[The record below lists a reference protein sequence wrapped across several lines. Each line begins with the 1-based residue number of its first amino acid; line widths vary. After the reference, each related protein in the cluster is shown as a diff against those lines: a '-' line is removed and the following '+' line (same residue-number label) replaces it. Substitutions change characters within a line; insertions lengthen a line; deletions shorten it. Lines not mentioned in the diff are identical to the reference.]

1 MTNSYR
7 NLRHFSTLLQ
17 YKTLFPI
24 SIFLL
29 AISLSIALLRGE
41 SNRLQR
47 VHPLHEMTGGLP
59 EEWPF
64 EPLVYKN
71 LNILEGT
78 TDTVLNIV
86 EIVKRGD
93 SLSRIFKRHGISQ
106 HDLANLL
113 ASNKKSKQLRYLKP
127 MQRITLKVK
136 NGHLVRL
143 QIQLTSLN
151 SVIFNLTESGD
162 YTFLQ
167 ETLTP
172 QVKLTAVRTTINRSL
187 YLDGKAIGLS
197 DKTLMQL
204 TSIFAWDIDFSQDI
218 SAGDTF
224 SLIYEVLLHEAEI
237 LREGRILAAEFT
249 NRGQTIR
256 AILNIDDLS
265 HESYFSGNGNAM
277 HKAFLRN
284 PVHFSRIS
292 SKFNLN
298 RKHPVLNKIRAH
310 KGVDYAAPAGTAIK
324 STADGKISFL
334 GTKGGYGN
342 TIEIEHGGKYST
354 LYAHL
359 SKFSRR
365 LKIGALVKQGEVIG
379 EVGQSGLATGPHLHY
394 EFRINGLHINPL
406 TVKLP
411 QARPIEPRYLRQ
423 FKNQSTLLGNM
434 LTSMAKS
441 SVIKTSDK
449 LQPANHREI
458 LDLYQEK

>member
-7 NLRHFSTLLQ
+7 NLIRFSTLLQ

-47 VHPLHEMTGGLP
+47 ADPLHEMTGSLP
-59 EEWPF
+59 EKWPF

-71 LNILEGT
+71 LSISEET
-78 TDTVLNIV
+78 TDTALNIV

-93 SLSRIFKRHGISQ
+93 SLARIFKRHGISR

-127 MQRITLKVK
+127 MQKITLKVK
-136 NGHLVRL
+136 NERLIRL
-143 QIQLTSLN
+143 QIKLTSLT
-151 SVIFNLTESGD
+151 SLVFNLTESGD

-172 QVKLTAVRTTINRSL
+172 QIKLTAVRTTINRSL

-204 TSIFAWDIDFSQDI
+204 TSIFAWDIDFSQDMR
-218 SAGDTF
+218 AGDTF
-224 SLIYEVLLHEAEI
+224 SLIYEVLFHEGEI
-237 LREGRILAAEFT
+237 LGEGRILAAEFT

-256 AILNIDDLS
+256 AILNIDDLG

-298 RKHPVLNKIRAH
+298 RKHPILNKIRAH
-310 KGVDYAAPAGTAIK
+310 KGVDYAAPTGTEIK

-365 LKIGALVKQGEVIG
+365 LKIGTLVKQGEVIG

-411 QARPIEPRYLRQ
+411 QAQPIESRYLRQ
-423 FKNQSTLLGNM
+423 FKHQSTLLGNM
-434 LTSMAKS
+434 LTSMSKS

-449 LQPANHREI
+449 LQSANHREI
-458 LDLYQEK
+458 LDLY

>member
-7 NLRHFSTLLQ
+7 NLIRFSNLLQ
-17 YKTLFPI
+17 YKTLFPM

-29 AISLSIALLRGE
+29 AITISIVLLRGE
-41 SNRLQR
+41 SNRLQGAG
-47 VHPLHEMTGGLP
+47 PLHEMTGNLQ
-59 EEWPF
+59 EKWPF
-64 EPLVYKN
+64 EPLVYQN
-71 LNILEGT
+71 LSISEGT

-93 SLSRIFKRHGISQ
+93 SLSRIFKRHGISRN
-106 HDLANLL
+106 DLANLL
-113 ASNKKSKQLRYLKP
+113 ASSKESKQLRYLKP
-127 MQRITLKVK
+127 MQKIALKIK
-136 NGHLVRL
+136 NRRLIRL
-143 QIQLTSLN
+143 QFKDTSLN
-151 SVIFNLTESGD
+151 SLVFNLTESGD

-172 QVKLTAVRTTINRSL
+172 QIKLTAVRTTINRSL

-197 DKTLMQL
+197 DKILMQL
-204 TSIFAWDIDFSQDI
+204 TSIFAWDIDYSQDI
-218 SAGDTF
+218 RAGDTF
-224 SLIYEVLLHEAEI
+224 SLIYEVLFHEGEI

-249 NRGQTIR
+249 NRGQAIR
-256 AILNIDDLS
+256 AILNIDDLG
-265 HESYFSGNGNAM
+265 HESYFSGKGNAM

-310 KGVDYAAPAGTAIK
+310 KGVDYAAPTGTEIK

-359 SKFSRR
+359 SKFSRK
-365 LKIGALVKQGEVIG
+365 LKIGTLVKQGEVIG

-411 QARPIEPRYLRQ
+411 QARSIESRYLRQ
-423 FKNQSTLLGNM
+423 FKHQSTLLGNM
-434 LTSMAKS
+434 LTSMSKS

-449 LQPANHREI
+449 LHSANHREI
-458 LDLYQEK
+458 LDLYSYK

>member
-7 NLRHFSTLLQ
+7 NFIRFSDLLR
-17 YKTLFPI
+17 YKTLFPM

-29 AISLSIALLRGE
+29 AITISIVLLRGE

-47 VHPLHEMTGGLP
+47 ADPLHEMTGSLP
-59 EEWPF
+59 EKWPF

-71 LNILEGT
+71 LSISEET
-78 TDTVLNIV
+78 TDTALNIV

-93 SLSRIFKRHGISQ
+93 SLARIFKRHGISR

-127 MQRITLKVK
+127 MQKITLKVK
-136 NGHLVRL
+136 NERLIRL
-143 QIQLTSLN
+143 QIKLTSLT
-151 SVIFNLTESGD
+151 SLVFNLTESGD

-172 QVKLTAVRTTINRSL
+172 QIKLTAVRTTINRSL

-204 TSIFAWDIDFSQDI
+204 TSIFAWDIDFSQDMR
-218 SAGDTF
+218 AGDTF
-224 SLIYEVLLHEAEI
+224 SLIYEVLFHEGEI
-237 LREGRILAAEFT
+237 LGEGRILAAEFT

-256 AILNIDDLS
+256 AILNIDDLG

-298 RKHPVLNKIRAH
+298 RKHPILNKIRAH
-310 KGVDYAAPAGTAIK
+310 KGVDYAAPTGTEIK

-365 LKIGALVKQGEVIG
+365 LKIGTLVKQGEVIG

-411 QARPIEPRYLRQ
+411 QAQPIESRYLRQ
-423 FKNQSTLLGNM
+423 FKHQSTLLGNM
-434 LTSMAKS
+434 LTSMSKS

-449 LQPANHREI
+449 LQSANHREI
-458 LDLYQEK
+458 LDLY

>member
-7 NLRHFSTLLQ
+7 NLIRFSDLLR
-17 YKTLFPI
+17 YKTLFPM

-29 AISLSIALLRGE
+29 AITISIVLLRGE

-47 VHPLHEMTGGLP
+47 ADPLHEMTGSLP
-59 EEWPF
+59 EKWPF

-71 LNILEGT
+71 LSISEET
-78 TDTVLNIV
+78 TDTALNIV

-93 SLSRIFKRHGISQ
+93 SLARIFKRHGISR

-127 MQRITLKVK
+127 MQKITLKVK
-136 NGHLVRL
+136 NERLIRL
-143 QIQLTSLN
+143 QIKLTSLT
-151 SVIFNLTESGD
+151 SLVFNLTESGD

-172 QVKLTAVRTTINRSL
+172 QIKLTAVRTTINRSL

-204 TSIFAWDIDFSQDI
+204 TSIFAWDIDFSQDMR
-218 SAGDTF
+218 AGDTF
-224 SLIYEVLLHEAEI
+224 SLIYEVLFHEGEI
-237 LREGRILAAEFT
+237 LGEGRILAAEFT

-256 AILNIDDLS
+256 AILNIDDLG

-298 RKHPVLNKIRAH
+298 RKHPILNKIRAH
-310 KGVDYAAPAGTAIK
+310 KGVDYAAPTGTEIK

-365 LKIGALVKQGEVIG
+365 LKIGTLVKQGEVIG

-411 QARPIEPRYLRQ
+411 QAQPIESRYLRQ
-423 FKNQSTLLGNM
+423 FKHQSTLLGNM
-434 LTSMAKS
+434 LTSMSKS

-449 LQPANHREI
+449 LQSANHREI
-458 LDLYQEK
+458 LDLY

>member
-1 MTNSYR
+1 M
-7 NLRHFSTLLQ
+7 
-17 YKTLFPI
+17 

-29 AISLSIALLRGE
+29 AITISIVLLRGE

-47 VHPLHEMTGGLP
+47 ADPLHEMTGSLP
-59 EEWPF
+59 EKWPF

-71 LNILEGT
+71 LSISEET
-78 TDTVLNIV
+78 TDTALNIV

-93 SLSRIFKRHGISQ
+93 SLARIFKRHGISR

-127 MQRITLKVK
+127 MQKITLKVK
-136 NGHLVRL
+136 NERLIRL
-143 QIQLTSLN
+143 QIKLTSLT
-151 SVIFNLTESGD
+151 SLVFNLTESGD

-172 QVKLTAVRTTINRSL
+172 QIKLTAVRTTINRSL

-204 TSIFAWDIDFSQDI
+204 TSIFAWDIDFSQDMR
-218 SAGDTF
+218 AGDTF
-224 SLIYEVLLHEAEI
+224 SLIYEVLFHEGEI
-237 LREGRILAAEFT
+237 LGEGRILAAEFT
-249 NRGQTIR
+249 NRGKTIR
-256 AILNIDDLS
+256 AILNIDDLG

-298 RKHPVLNKIRAH
+298 RKHPILNKIRAH
-310 KGVDYAAPAGTAIK
+310 KGVDYAAPTGTEIK

-365 LKIGALVKQGEVIG
+365 LKIGTLVKQGEVIG

-411 QARPIEPRYLRQ
+411 QAQPIESRYLRQ
-423 FKNQSTLLGNM
+423 FKHQSTLLGNM
-434 LTSMAKS
+434 LTSMSKS

-449 LQPANHREI
+449 LQSANHREI
-458 LDLYQEK
+458 LDLY

>member
-7 NLRHFSTLLQ
+7 NLIRFSNLLH
-17 YKTLFPI
+17 YKTLFPM

-29 AISLSIALLRGE
+29 AITISIVLLRGE

-47 VHPLHEMTGGLP
+47 ADPLHEMTGSLP
-59 EEWPF
+59 EKWPF

-71 LNILEGT
+71 LSISEET
-78 TDTVLNIV
+78 TDTALNIV

-93 SLSRIFKRHGISQ
+93 SLARIFKRHGISR

-127 MQRITLKVK
+127 MQKIALKVK
-136 NGHLVRL
+136 NERLIRL
-143 QIQLTSLN
+143 QIELTSLT
-151 SVIFNLTESGD
+151 SLVFNLTESGD

-172 QVKLTAVRTTINRSL
+172 QIKLTAVRTTINRSL

-204 TSIFAWDIDFSQDI
+204 TSIFAWDIDFSQDMR
-218 SAGDTF
+218 AGDTF
-224 SLIYEVLLHEAEI
+224 SLIYEVLFHEGEI
-237 LREGRILAAEFT
+237 LGEGRILAAEFT
-249 NRGQTIR
+249 NRGKTIR
-256 AILNIDDLS
+256 AILNIDDLG

-298 RKHPVLNKIRAH
+298 RKHPILNKIRAH
-310 KGVDYAAPAGTAIK
+310 KGVDYAAPTGTEIK

-365 LKIGALVKQGEVIG
+365 LKIGTLVKQGEVIG

-411 QARPIEPRYLRQ
+411 QAQPIESRYLRQ
-423 FKNQSTLLGNM
+423 FKHQSTLLGNM
-434 LTSMAKS
+434 LTSMSKS

-449 LQPANHREI
+449 LQSANHREI
-458 LDLYQEK
+458 LDLY

>member
-1 MTNSYR
+1 M
-7 NLRHFSTLLQ
+7 
-17 YKTLFPI
+17 

-29 AISLSIALLRGE
+29 AITISIVLLRGE

-47 VHPLHEMTGGLP
+47 ADPLHEMTGSLP
-59 EEWPF
+59 EKWPF

-71 LNILEGT
+71 LSISEET
-78 TDTVLNIV
+78 TDTALNIV

-93 SLSRIFKRHGISQ
+93 SLARIFKRHGISR

-127 MQRITLKVK
+127 MQKIALKVK
-136 NGHLVRL
+136 NERLIRL
-143 QIQLTSLN
+143 QIKLTSLT
-151 SVIFNLTESGD
+151 SLVFNLTESGD

-172 QVKLTAVRTTINRSL
+172 QIKLTAVRTTINRSL

-204 TSIFAWDIDFSQDI
+204 TSIFAWDIDFSQDMR
-218 SAGDTF
+218 AGDTF
-224 SLIYEVLLHEAEI
+224 SLIYEVLFHEGEI
-237 LREGRILAAEFT
+237 LGEGRILAAEFT

-256 AILNIDDLS
+256 AILNIDDLG

-298 RKHPVLNKIRAH
+298 RKHPILNKIRAH
-310 KGVDYAAPAGTAIK
+310 KGVDYAAPTGTEIK

-365 LKIGALVKQGEVIG
+365 LKIGTLVKQGEVIG

-411 QARPIEPRYLRQ
+411 QAQPIESRYLRQ
-423 FKNQSTLLGNM
+423 FKHQSTLLGNM
-434 LTSMAKS
+434 LTSMSKS

-449 LQPANHREI
+449 LQSANHREI
-458 LDLYQEK
+458 LDLY

>member
-1 MTNSYR
+1 M
-7 NLRHFSTLLQ
+7 
-17 YKTLFPI
+17 

-29 AISLSIALLRGE
+29 AITISIVLLRGE

-47 VHPLHEMTGGLP
+47 ADPLHEMTGSLP
-59 EEWPF
+59 EKWPF

-71 LNILEGT
+71 LSISEET
-78 TDTVLNIV
+78 TDTALNIV

-93 SLSRIFKRHGISQ
+93 SLARIFKRHGISR

-127 MQRITLKVK
+127 MQKITLKVK
-136 NGHLVRL
+136 NERLIRL
-143 QIQLTSLN
+143 QIKLTSLT
-151 SVIFNLTESGD
+151 SLVFNLTESGD

-172 QVKLTAVRTTINRSL
+172 QIKLTAVRTTINRSL

-204 TSIFAWDIDFSQDI
+204 TSIFAWDIDFSQDMR
-218 SAGDTF
+218 AGDTF
-224 SLIYEVLLHEAEI
+224 SLIYEVLFHEGEI
-237 LREGRILAAEFT
+237 LGEGRILAAEFT

-256 AILNIDDLS
+256 AILNIDDLG

-298 RKHPVLNKIRAH
+298 RKHPILNKIRAH
-310 KGVDYAAPAGTAIK
+310 KGVDYAAPTGTEIK

-365 LKIGALVKQGEVIG
+365 LKIGTLVKQGEVIG

-411 QARPIEPRYLRQ
+411 QAQPIESRYLRQ
-423 FKNQSTLLGNM
+423 FKHQSTLLGNM
-434 LTSMAKS
+434 LTSMSKS

-449 LQPANHREI
+449 LQSANHREI
-458 LDLYQEK
+458 LDLY

>member
-7 NLRHFSTLLQ
+7 NLVRFSNLLH

-24 SIFLL
+24 SILLL
-29 AISLSIALLRGE
+29 AISLSTLLLRGE
-41 SNRLQR
+41 SNRFQQ
-47 VHPLHEMTGGLP
+47 VDPLHQITGGLP
-59 EEWPF
+59 EKWPF
-64 EPLVYKN
+64 EPLSYKN
-71 LNILEGT
+71 LNIFEGT
-78 TDTVLNIV
+78 NDSVLNIV
-86 EIVKRGD
+86 ETIERGD
-93 SLSRIFKRHGISQ
+93 SLSRIFKRHGLSR

-113 ASNKKSKQLRYLKP
+113 ASNKKSKQLRHLKP
-127 MQRITLKVK
+127 MQKVTLKVK

-143 QIQLTSLN
+143 AIQLTPLKSA
-151 SVIFNLTESGD
+151 VFRLTDSGE

-167 ETLTP
+167 ETLLP
-172 QVKLTAVRTTINRSL
+172 QIRLSAVRTTINRSL

-204 TSIFAWDIDFSQDI
+204 TSIFAWDIDFSQDMR
-218 SAGDTF
+218 AGDTF
-224 SLIYEVLLHEAEI
+224 SLIYEVLLHEGDI

-249 NRGQTIR
+249 NRGRTIR
-256 AILNIDDLS
+256 AILNIDDLGN
-265 HESYFSGNGNAM
+265 ESYFSANGKAM

-310 KGVDYAAPAGTAIK
+310 KGVDYAAPMGTEIK

-334 GTKGGYGN
+334 GTKGGYGK

-365 LKIGALVKQGEVIG
+365 LKIGALIKQGEVIG

-394 EFRINGLHINPL
+394 EFRIKGRHINPL

-411 QARPIEPRYLRQ
+411 QAKPIEPRYLRQ
-423 FKNQSTLLGNM
+423 FKNQSNLLGVM
-434 LTSMAKS
+434 LASMAKS
-441 SVIKTSDK
+441 NVIKTSDK
-449 LQPANHREI
+449 LRLSHHREI
-458 LDLYQEK
+458 LDLYQDK

>member
-7 NLRHFSTLLQ
+7 NLIRFSNLLR
-17 YKTLFPI
+17 YKTLFPM

-29 AISLSIALLRGE
+29 AITISIVLLRGE

-47 VHPLHEMTGGLP
+47 ADPLHEMTGSLP
-59 EEWPF
+59 EKWPF

-71 LNILEGT
+71 LSISEET
-78 TDTVLNIV
+78 TDTAINIV

-93 SLSRIFKRHGISQ
+93 SLARIFKRHGISR

-127 MQRITLKVK
+127 MQKITLKVK
-136 NGHLVRL
+136 NERLIRL
-143 QIQLTSLN
+143 QIKLTSLT
-151 SVIFNLTESGD
+151 SLVFNLTESGD

-172 QVKLTAVRTTINRSL
+172 QIKLTAVRTTINRSL

-204 TSIFAWDIDFSQDI
+204 TSIFAWDIDFSQDMR
-218 SAGDTF
+218 AGDTF
-224 SLIYEVLLHEAEI
+224 SLIYEVLFHEGEI
-237 LREGRILAAEFT
+237 LGEGRILAAEFT

-256 AILNIDDLS
+256 AILNIDDLG

-298 RKHPVLNKIRAH
+298 RKHPILNKIRAH
-310 KGVDYAAPAGTAIK
+310 KGVDYAAPTGTEIK

-365 LKIGALVKQGEVIG
+365 LKIGTLVKQGEVIG

-411 QARPIEPRYLRQ
+411 QAQPIESRYLRQ
-423 FKNQSTLLGNM
+423 FKHQSTLLGNM
-434 LTSMAKS
+434 LTSMSKS

-449 LQPANHREI
+449 LQSANHREI
-458 LDLYQEK
+458 LDLY

>member
-7 NLRHFSTLLQ
+7 NLIRFSNLLR
-17 YKTLFPI
+17 YKTLFPM

-29 AISLSIALLRGE
+29 AITISIVLLRGE

-47 VHPLHEMTGGLP
+47 ADPLHEMTGSLP
-59 EEWPF
+59 EKWPF

-71 LNILEGT
+71 LSISEET
-78 TDTVLNIV
+78 TDTALNIV

-93 SLSRIFKRHGISQ
+93 SLARIFKRHGISR

-127 MQRITLKVK
+127 MQKIALKVK
-136 NGHLVRL
+136 NERLIRL
-143 QIQLTSLN
+143 QIELTSLT
-151 SVIFNLTESGD
+151 SLVFNLTESGD

-172 QVKLTAVRTTINRSL
+172 QIKLTAVRTTINRSL

-204 TSIFAWDIDFSQDI
+204 TSIFAWDIDFSQDMR
-218 SAGDTF
+218 AGDTF
-224 SLIYEVLLHEAEI
+224 SLIYEVLFHEGEI
-237 LREGRILAAEFT
+237 LGEGRILAAEFT
-249 NRGQTIR
+249 NRGKTIR
-256 AILNIDDLS
+256 AILNIDDLG

-298 RKHPVLNKIRAH
+298 RKHPILNKIRAH
-310 KGVDYAAPAGTAIK
+310 KGVDYAAPTGTEIK

-365 LKIGALVKQGEVIG
+365 LKIGTLVKQGEVIG

-411 QARPIEPRYLRQ
+411 QAQPIESRYLRQ
-423 FKNQSTLLGNM
+423 FKHQSTLLGNM
-434 LTSMAKS
+434 LTSMSKS

-449 LQPANHREI
+449 LQSANHREI
-458 LDLYQEK
+458 LDLY

>member
-1 MTNSYR
+1 MTNTYR
-7 NLRHFSTLLQ
+7 NLIRFSTLLQ

-29 AISLSIALLRGE
+29 AISLSIILLRGE
-41 SNRLQR
+41 SSRLQT
-47 VHPLHEMTGGLP
+47 VHALHEMTGALP
-59 EEWPF
+59 ADWPF
-64 EPLVYKN
+64 EPLVHKN
-71 LNILEGT
+71 LNMLEGT
-78 TDTVLNIV
+78 TDTVLSIV

-93 SLSRIFKRHGISQ
+93 SLSRIFKRHGISR

-127 MQRITLKVK
+127 MQKITLKVK

-151 SVIFNLTESGD
+151 SAIFNLTESGD

-172 QVKLTAVRTTINRSL
+172 QVQLAAVRTTINRSL
-187 YLDGKAIGLS
+187 YLDGKSIGLS

-218 SAGDTF
+218 RAGDTF
-224 SLIYEVLLHEAEI
+224 SLIYEVLLHEGGM
-237 LREGRILAAEFT
+237 LREGKILAAEFT

-256 AILNIDDLS
+256 AILNIDDLG

-292 SKFNLN
+292 SKFDLN

-310 KGVDYAAPAGTAIK
+310 KGVDYAAPSGTEIK

-359 SKFSRR
+359 SKFSKR

-411 QARPIEPRYLRQ
+411 QARSIEPRYLRQ

-434 LTSMAKS
+434 LTSMSKS